1 MSYFQILISHMSI
14 MLGRSFLYFIFL
26 AKHESSR
33 YNTII
38 NYFDGLF
45 AFPRYI
51 EQLVASAE
59 AAVNEIVRRG
69 VRFIFTALF
78 LCK

>member
-1 MSYFQILISHMSI
+1 M
-14 MLGRSFLYFIFL
+14 
-26 AKHESSR
+26 
-33 YNTII
+33 
-38 NYFDGLF
+38 DLF

-69 VRFIFTALF
+69 VSFFTALF